1 MVAGRAPGERITLEE
16 LTRDPHPAHAW
27 LRRFAPVCWVP
38 VLDGWL
44 VTRRDLVVQVLSDP
58 TTFTVDH
65 PGFSTAK
72 VVGPSMLSLDGPL
85 HRRHRRP
92 FSTGFSTAFRRETGR
107 AGHNEFAGRLAA
119 ALVAG
124 VRDRGV
130 AEVRTELARPLA
142 SGVMAAALGLGEV
155 GGRRLARWYVDIV
168 GSVSAISA
176 GLEPTPAGAA
186 AFTQLRTAVIATL
199 DDGSTD
205 AVSVLPWARGAGLSP
220 DEVASNA
227 AVVMFGGIETT
238 EALIATSVLHL
249 LSHPERARRARER
262 DDLLDRAVS
271 ESLRLEP
278 AAARVDRYATQD
290 TLLAGQPIKAG
301 DLVIASLA
309 AANRDPAAYPDP
321 DRYEPD
327 RPATPHH
334 LAFASGPHAC
344 LGADLARAQ
353 AIAALRKLLR
363 LPGLRLD
370 TSRTDPPRGL
380 VFRKPD
386 RVVVTCT
393 THTG

>member
-1 MVAGRAPGERITLEE
+1 MAGRAGERITLEE
-16 LTRDPHPAHAW
+16 VTRDPHPVHAW
-27 LRRFAPVCWVP
+27 LREVAPVCWVP
-38 VLDGWL
+38 VLGGWL
-44 VTRRDLVVQVLSDP
+44 VTRRDLVIEVLGDP

-72 VVGPSMLSLDGPL
+72 VVGPSMLSLDGPA
-85 HRRHRRP
+85 HRRQRRP
-92 FSTGFSTAFRRETGR
+92 FSTAFRRDSGR
-107 AGHNEFAGRLAA
+107 AVHDEFAGRSAA
-119 ALVAG
+119 TLVAG
-124 VRDRGV
+124 VRDRGE
-130 AEVRTELARPLA
+130 AEVRTEIARPLA
-142 SGVMAAALGLGEV
+142 SGVMAAALGLGDV
-155 GGRRLARWYVDIV
+155 GGRRLARWYIDIV

-176 GLEPTPAGAA
+176 GLGPTPAGAA
-186 AFTQLRTAVIATL
+186 AFTQLRTAVIAAL
-199 DDGSTD
+199 DDGSAD
-205 AVSVLPWARGAGLSP
+205 AVSVLPSVRQAGLSS

-309 AANRDPAAYPDP
+309 AANRDPAAFPDP
-321 DRYEPD
+321 DRYDPD

-334 LAFASGPHAC
+334 LAFAAGPHAC
-344 LGADLARAQ
+344 LAADLARAQ
-353 AIAALRKLLR
+353 ATAILRELLR

-370 TSRTDPPRGL
+370 SARSDPPRGL

-386 RVVVTCT
+386 RVVVTWT